1 MTVFFYD
8 LLYCFSVSILSVSL
22 LWDYTGAKEH
32 AIAGGIIAIILP
44 VFFTAVKNAGRR
56 FRLLILGIPSVIA
69 VSVIFLIGLK
79 EGVEYLSSNLW
90 ILWIVFI
97 SIGAYVLAGLIRSYI
112 PVRRIAAVI
121 IIAGAIL
128 LTYYNE
134 PIKKVSVAVAMLL
147 LLIFMVE
154 MIQRKW
160 TKSGDTEMKRHVTCI
175 SPFLLVFA
183 LLVLASPARKEA
195 YDWKFAI
202 ELYYKAVAG
211 FDRISFSLFKK
222 ADDSFINAGFS
233 ENGSLV
239 SSFKNNDMQI
249 FTVNPGIYAGRV
261 VYLGGMS
268 MDHFDGRGWSEKKVP
283 DSNMIMLDTLETRCA
298 VWRADS
304 EYMTDHIRYS
314 SVFITYTGYYT
325 HYFFAP
331 LKTLL
336 NREKLGGLPY
346 YTEGTGILS
355 DKKLGHGDSY
365 TIYYFRLNKDSEI
378 FRELVKNAEAIDRD
392 TWETVRYNYFKNGSS
407 GLEYEDYLAYRD
419 EVYKTYL
426 SNVKLSPELSEKLDE
441 VIKGADS
448 DIEKMRR
455 IEAWLKQFKYSSSP
469 GKIPKSVDTP
479 EEFLD
484 HLLLNTQNGYCAY
497 YATAMAMLARSQGLP
512 ARFVQGY
519 RVSFKNEGT
528 VAVTKNMA
536 HAWCEI
542 YFDNVGW
549 IPFEATPGYSMGKPW
564 EAANRNERETAAEYG
579 KQKIAEVA
587 VEEKEPVAEK
597 NDVDPRL
604 IMYPLIGLAV
614 FIILYI
620 VIGRLIYSIRTARMD
635 NESRAMLLCR
645 RNLRSLGLMGYK
657 RDRAETLEEYGMR
670 LPVEIDRGFLTC
682 MEMILYSEQEINDEM
697 LATVERSA
705 KEILKQLNK
714 KNIIYRLF
722 VW

>member
-22 LWDYTGAKEH
+22 LWDHTGAKEH
-32 AIAGGIIAIILP
+32 AIAGVIIAVILP

-56 FRLLILGIPSVIA
+56 FKLLILGIPSVIA
-69 VSVIFLIGLK
+69 VSVLSLTGLK
-79 EGVEYLSSNLW
+79 EGIEYLSSNLW
-90 ILWIVFI
+90 ILWLVFI
-97 SIGAYVLAGLIRSYI
+97 CIGAYLLAVLIRSYI
-112 PVRRIAAVI
+112 LVRRIAAMV

-147 LLIFMVE
+147 LLIFLVE

-160 TKSGDTEMKRHVTCI
+160 NKVGDTDMKRHVACI

-195 YDWKFAI
+195 YDWKFAV

-211 FDRISFSLFKK
+211 FDRINFSLFKK
-222 ADDSFINAGFS
+222 ADDSFANAGFT
-233 ENGSLV
+233 ENGTFV
-239 SSFKNNDMQI
+239 SSFKNNNMQI
-249 FTVNPGIYAGRV
+249 FTVNPSIYSGRV
-261 VYLGGMS
+261 VYLGGTS
-268 MDHFDGRGWSEKKVP
+268 MDHFDGRGWSEKNVP
-283 DSNMIMLDTLETRCA
+283 DRKMIMLDTLETRCA
-298 VWRADS
+298 VWQADS
-304 EYMTDHIRYS
+304 EYMTDHIRES
-314 SVFITYTGYYT
+314 SVRIAYTGYYT

-331 LKTLL
+331 VKTLM
-336 NREKLGGLPY
+336 NTGKLGEFSY
-346 YTEGTGILS
+346 HTEGTGILS
-355 DKKLGHGDSY
+355 DKKLGPGDAY
-365 TIYYFRLNKDSEI
+365 TIYYFRLNKDSEH
-378 FRELVKNAEAIDRD
+378 FRDLVKSAEAIDRD
-392 TWETVRYNYFKNGSS
+392 TWETVRYNYFKSGSS

-426 SNVKLSPELSEKLDE
+426 SDVKLSPELSEKLDE

-448 DIEKMRR
+448 DIEKMQRT
-455 IEAWLKQFKYSSSP
+455 EAWLKRFKYSSSP
-469 GKIPKSVDTP
+469 GKIPNSVDTP

-484 HLLLNTQNGYCAY
+484 HFLLNTQSGYCAY

-512 ARFVQGY
+512 ARYVQGY
-519 RVSFKNEGT
+519 RVSFKDAGT

-564 EAANRNERETAAEYG
+564 EAANRNETETNVEYG
-579 KQKIAEVA
+579 QQRTAEVT
-587 VEEKEPVAEK
+587 VEEKEPVEEK
-597 NDVDPRL
+597 NDIDPKL
-604 IMYPLIGLAV
+604 VLYPLIGLAV

-620 VIGRLIYSIRTARMD
+620 LMSRLIYSIRTARMD

-645 RNLRSLGLMGYK
+645 RNLRFLRLMGYK
-657 RDRAETLEEYGMR
+657 KDDAETLEEYGMG
-670 LPVEIDRGFLTC
+670 LPAETDKGFITC
-682 MEMILYSEQEINDEM
+682 MEKILYSEQKINDDM

-705 KEILKQLNK
+705 KEILKQLKK